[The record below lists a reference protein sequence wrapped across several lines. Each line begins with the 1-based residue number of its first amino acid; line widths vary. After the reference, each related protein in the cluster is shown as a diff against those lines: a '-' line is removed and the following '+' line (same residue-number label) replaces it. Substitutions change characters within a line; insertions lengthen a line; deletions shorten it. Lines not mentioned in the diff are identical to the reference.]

1 MHPYFKVPARYCK
14 WLLLARSTVAGS
26 HCIFG
31 SDGVPPI
38 GKIFVRRKAQSRET
52 EHSVR
57 D

>member
-1 MHPYFKVPARYCK
+1 MLQ
-14 WLLLARSTVAGS
+14 WLLLARSTVVGP

-31 SDGVPPI
+31 SDGGPPI
-38 GKIFVRRKAQSRET
+38 GKIFVRRKTQSRET